1 MRLILLMLALLALKT
16 NLALGNTVIEES
28 DAQERMKELTDEAD
42 IFQVDTLD
50 DWFKLNEQIIETS
63 WIKHNHIC
71 VWRICSRPFKTLK
84 PEIKVKSKSA
94 KETKAESKIA
104 SKVKDMLKVNGRPL
118 PGIRITQM

>member
-1 MRLILLMLALLALKT
+1 MRLMLLVLALLALKA

-28 DAQERMKELTDEAD
+28 DEAD
-42 IFQVDTLD
+42 MFQVDTLE

-63 WIKHNHIC
+63 WIKQNHIC
-71 VWRICSRPFKTLK
+71 VWRICSRPFKAVK